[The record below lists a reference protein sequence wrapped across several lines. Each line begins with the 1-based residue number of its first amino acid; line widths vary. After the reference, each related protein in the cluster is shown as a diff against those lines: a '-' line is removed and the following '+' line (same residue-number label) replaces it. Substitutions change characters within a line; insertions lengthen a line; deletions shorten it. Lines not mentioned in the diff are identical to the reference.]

1 MMRELGKQEAFRE
14 SERAWHLAR
23 KRSPR
28 SLPSSL
34 PLGPDLSSSTELARL
49 ELAALLT

>member
-1 MMRELGKQEAFRE
+1 MLELGKQEAFRE

-34 PLGPDLSSSTELARL
+34 PLGPDLSSTELARL